1 MSEADNTDQLK
12 KYAKDLQ
19 KVIRSEKEKRMELD
33 AANKQL
39 RAYAEALNETVR
51 RLKKANKKL
60 KNQVE
65 FEEREKRLQQKLIHT
80 NKMTSLGSLASG
92 IAHEINNPITF
103 IMGNCQILLDM
114 WTDMEKIFQKYS
126 EDHGNFIM
134 GGIPFTDIKEMVP
147 KVLTNNIE
155 GARRISQ
162 IIGNLK
168 DFTLPTSR
176 LSPEKINV
184 NEVIDYAI
192 TILNNQIKKRT
203 TAFSLNLDNNL
214 PLTIGSSREL
224 EQVIINIIQN
234 ALQALPT
241 KASAIKV
248 SSAFLKKSG
257 VLRITVEDEG
267 MGMEKKTLARI
278 YEPFYTTREK
288 SGGTGLGLYIS
299 YTIVKKH
306 QGNLAII
313 SQPGKGTT
321 VTLTLPIENQGDK
334 P

>member
-1 MSEADNTDQLK
+1 MTKTENSGQLK
-12 KYAKDLQ
+12 KYAEDLQ
-19 KVIRSEKEKRMELD
+19 KVAKSEKEKRTELD

-51 RLKKANKKL
+51 RLKKTNKKL

-65 FEEREKRLQQKLIHT
+65 FEEREKLLQQKLIHT

-92 IAHEINNPITF
+92 IAHEINNPVTF

-134 GGIPFTDIKEMVP
+134 GGIPFTEIKEMVP

-168 DFTLPTSR
+168 DFNLPKSR
-176 LSPEKINV
+176 LSPEKINI

-192 TILNNQIKKRT
+192 TILNSQIKKRT
-203 TAFSLNLDNNL
+203 TAFSINLDNNL
-214 PLTIGSSREL
+214 PLTTGSSREI

-234 ALQALPT
+234 ALQALPKKT
-241 KASAIKV
+241 SAIKV

-257 VLRITVEDEG
+257 VLQIKVEDEG
-267 MGMEKKTLARI
+267 MGMGKKTLARI

-299 YTIVKKH
+299 YAIVKKH
-306 QGNLAII
+306 RGNLEII

-321 VTLTLPIENQGDK
+321 VTLELPVENQGDK